1 MWLIHCIVGGRVRCE
16 LLYLHYDAVHLSMW
30 VIGLITMQRSLMF
43 KVKAALL
50 LKRWWEAEYE
60 WAVREGTHLTVAPC
74 QKRGLTIWW
83 WIVVVKKRTKSCP
96 CFCFVGVNVRN
107 VTQTQVLPGLAQRCP
122 DSTEPTFISFSIN
135 DMCISRT
142 SSCPAGSS
150 IPAQLPWVRTYHS
163 MSVQPSVTP
172 CSNTELCQGYKEQL
186 IIYKSFIW

>member
-74 QKRGLTIWW
+74 QKKRADHMVIDCCGKKAHKIMSLLLFCGCKC
-83 WIVVVKKRTKSCP
+83 VKRDIDASSAGSRAT
-96 CFCFVGVNVRN
+96 
-107 VTQTQVLPGLAQRCP
+107 LPR
-122 DSTEPTFISFSIN
+122 PTFISFSIN

-163 MSVQPSVTP
+163 VSVQPSLTP